1 MKDFVSNYWISV
13 AALVAALAVFYTILG
28 PYGFPWTALAW
39 VILVSSAVG
48 LSVRA
53 FLAVKSPRSI
63 TQMLDDV
70 DTEPV
75 LAAVVT
81 ERVALPG
88 GGVQLRLKRE
98 ETL

>member
-1 MKDFVSNYWISV
+1 MKDLVSNYWISV

-39 VILVSSAVG
+39 MILVSSAVG
-48 LSVRA
+48 VSVRA
-53 FLAVKSPRSI
+53 FLAVRSDRSI
-63 TQMLDDV
+63 TQI

-75 LAAVVT
+75 LAAAVT

-88 GGVQLRLKRE
+88 DGVQLRLKRE
-98 ETL
+98 ERL

>member
-53 FLAVKSPRSI
+53 FLAVKSARSLRQI
-63 TQMLDDV
+63 LDDV

-75 LAAVVT
+75 LAAVA